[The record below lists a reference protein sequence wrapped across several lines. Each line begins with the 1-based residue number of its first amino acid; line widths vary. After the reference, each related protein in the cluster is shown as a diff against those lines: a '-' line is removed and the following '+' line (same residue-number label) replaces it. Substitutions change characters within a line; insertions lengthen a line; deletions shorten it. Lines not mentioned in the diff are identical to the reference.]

1 MFMMPTIPKDR
12 QNPVWLAAISALL
25 IACSSVYYGTM
36 EKLGYPKRDL
46 LVNRVESAR
55 NAQQDAKEEFQSAL
69 EKFKTV
75 VNFDGGDLEKKY
87 DELKSAYD
95 RSEARAVAVNDR
107 IESVEDV
114 AEALFE
120 EWKSELDQYTNSS
133 LRRSSARKLEQTK
146 KQYSRLI
153 SAMKRAEKRMDPVL
167 AAFKDQVLY
176 LKHNL
181 NAKAIASLKT
191 ELVSV
196 QTDVDALIR
205 EMNASIKEAS
215 AFISTMTKE

>member
-1 MFMMPTIPKDR
+1 MRTTITKYR
-12 QNPVWLAAISALL
+12 LNLVSLATVSALL
-25 IACSSVYYGTM
+25 LACSAAYYGTM
-36 EKLGYPKRDL
+36 EKLGYPKREL
-46 LVNRVESAR
+46 LVNRVETAR
-55 NAQQDAKEEFQSAL
+55 DAQQDAKEEFQSAL

-75 VNFDGGDLEKKY
+75 VNFDGGALEKKY

-95 RSEARAVAVNDR
+95 RSEARAERVSDR

-114 AEALFE
+114 AESLFE
-120 EWKSELDQYTNSS
+120 EWESELDQYTNAS

-146 KQYSRLI
+146 RQYALLI
-153 SAMKRAEKRMDPVL
+153 SAMKRAEKKMDPVL

-181 NAKAIASLKT
+181 NAKAITSLQT

-196 QTDVDALIR
+196 QSDVDALIR
-205 EMNASIKEAS
+205 EMNASIKEANT
-215 AFISTMTKE
+215 FISAMAKE

>member
-1 MFMMPTIPKDR
+1 MRRTITKYR
-12 QNPVWLAAISALL
+12 LNLVSLATVSALL
-25 IACSSVYYGTM
+25 LACSAAYYGTM
-36 EKLGYPKRDL
+36 EKLGYPKREL
-46 LVNRVESAR
+46 LVNRVETAR
-55 NAQQDAKEEFQSAL
+55 DAQQDAKEEFQSAL

-75 VNFDGGDLEKKY
+75 VNFDGGALEKKY

-95 RSEARAVAVNDR
+95 RSEARAERVSDR

-114 AEALFE
+114 AESLFE
-120 EWKSELDQYTNSS
+120 EWESELDQYTNAS

-146 KQYSRLI
+146 RQYAQLI
-153 SAMKRAEKRMDPVL
+153 SAMKRAEKKMDPVL

-181 NAKAIASLKT
+181 NAKAITSLQT

-196 QTDVDALIR
+196 QSDVDALIR
-205 EMNASIKEAS
+205 DMNASIKEAN
-215 AFISTMTKE
+215 AFISAMAKE

>member
-1 MFMMPTIPKDR
+1 MRTTITKYR
-12 QNPVWLAAISALL
+12 LNLVSLATVSALL
-25 IACSSVYYGTM
+25 LACSAAYYGTM
-36 EKLGYPKRDL
+36 EKLGYPKREL
-46 LVNRVESAR
+46 LVNRVETAR
-55 NAQQDAKEEFQSAL
+55 DAQQDAKEEFQSAL

-75 VNFDGGDLEKKY
+75 VNFDGGALEKKY

-95 RSEARAVAVNDR
+95 RSEARAERVSDR

-114 AEALFE
+114 AESLFE
-120 EWKSELDQYTNSS
+120 EWESELDQYTNAS

-146 KQYSRLI
+146 RQYTQLI
-153 SAMKRAEKRMDPVL
+153 SAMKRAEKKMDPVL

-181 NAKAIASLKT
+181 NAKAITSLQT

-196 QTDVDALIR
+196 QSDVDALIR
-205 EMNASIKEAS
+205 EMNASIKEANT
-215 AFISTMTKE
+215 FISAMAKE